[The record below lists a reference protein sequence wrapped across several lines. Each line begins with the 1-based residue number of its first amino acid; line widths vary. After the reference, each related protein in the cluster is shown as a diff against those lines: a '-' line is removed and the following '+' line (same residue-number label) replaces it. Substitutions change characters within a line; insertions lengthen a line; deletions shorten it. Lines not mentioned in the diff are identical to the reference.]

1 MKFSFSILTA
11 PSIFVSLQGGNT
23 RAEMHVSLVI
33 SNSDDTTVLKTPN
46 AANDGAAIAAVI
58 PGGDTSSCAG

>member
-11 PSIFVSLQGGNT
+11 LLIFVSLQGGNI
-23 RAEMHVSLVI
+23 RAEMYVALVI

-46 AANDGAAIAAVI
+46 ASNDGAAIAAVI
-58 PGGDTSSCAG
+58 PRGDTSSCAG